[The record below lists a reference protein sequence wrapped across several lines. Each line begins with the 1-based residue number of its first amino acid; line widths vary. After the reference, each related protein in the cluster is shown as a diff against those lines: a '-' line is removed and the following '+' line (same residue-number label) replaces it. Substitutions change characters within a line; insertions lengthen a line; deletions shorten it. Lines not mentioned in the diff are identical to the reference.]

1 MKLPGKR
8 CDSFGWM
15 PDVLRTNRKFN
26 RILNDPQNQYWT
38 QLEPGMPL
46 SKCGRVDEHGGLTNS
61 GRTVFDNWR
70 VLHGRSVFTGKRRM
84 AGGYSEFLMGGIR
97 ADWWSM
103 LTPTVNRDDFIS
115 RFKLTNSSR
124 EEVLE
129 ATVTG

>member
-1 MKLPGKR
+1 
-8 CDSFGWM
+8 
-15 PDVLRTNRKFN
+15 
-26 RILNDPQNQYWT
+26 
-38 QLEPGMPL
+38 
-46 SKCGRVDEHGGLTNS
+46 
-61 GRTVFDNWR
+61 
-70 VLHGRSVFTGKRRM
+70 M